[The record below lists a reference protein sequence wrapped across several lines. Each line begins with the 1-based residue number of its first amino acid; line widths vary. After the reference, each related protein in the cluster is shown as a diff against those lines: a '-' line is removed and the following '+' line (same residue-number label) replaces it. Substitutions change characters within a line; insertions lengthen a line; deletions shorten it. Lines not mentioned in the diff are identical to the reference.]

1 MKPAR
6 EQVANQVNIDAW
18 HIYRKGWV
26 FHQAEVL
33 VDFQIEDRVDN
44 QVSVNVKEQVRSKL
58 R

>member
-6 EQVANQVNIDAW
+6 EQVANQVNVDAW

-33 VDFQIEDRVDN
+33 VDFQITGRVVN
-44 QVSVNVKEQVRSKL
+44 QIDADVREQVRNKL